1 MPNGNPWNGYLVD
14 AEDFFISY
22 MTACEIPNLSTCL
35 FLIGHSVEL
44 FLKAVFIK
52 QTNDEN
58 TAINTAHN
66 VRELFELCQGNDLH
80 FMPNLGFKGT
90 FQELYGISRR
100 ANENLTHNRARI
112 DGFTCDEVD
121 KFTHFIEHQ
130 EFYYISENLMNLKY
144 YHSRWRG
151 RNPFFRLNRI
161 YVPTIHPNPF
171 WIGFVKDVE
180 RYFGYD
186 PIQIKER
193 FERYYIGGLS
203 GLSVNTDS
211 WLSRDLYV

>member
-1 MPNGNPWNGYLVD
+1 MPNGNSWNGYLVD

-22 MTACEIPNLSTCL
+22 MAACEISSLSTGL
-35 FLIGHSVEL
+35 FLIGHSMEL

-66 VRELFELCQGNDLH
+66 VRELFELCQRNDPY

-90 FQELYGISRR
+90 FEELYNISCR
-100 ANENLTHNRARI
+100 ANENLMCSRTDT
-112 DGFTCDEVD
+112 DGFTRDEID
-121 KFTHFIEHQ
+121 KYVHFIEHQ

-144 YHSRWRG
+144 YHSRWKG
-151 RNPFFRLNRI
+151 SNPFFRLNRI
-161 YVPTIHPNPF
+161 YIPTARPNPF

-180 RYFGYD
+180 RYFGYA
-186 PIQIKER
+186 PIQIRER
-193 FERYYIGGLS
+193 FERYYSGGLS
-203 GLSVNTDS
+203 GLSVNTNS
-211 WLSRDLYV
+211 WLSHDLYV